1 MVVLSSEKFLMDDDR
16 MIAGRAR
23 LFGVQIAVTDAVG
36 GVGGVNCVNFAS
48 DITKRVIEFRNGS
61 GTGDLLFKF
70 AIPVGGTAYG
80 IGVNPFPFMFG
91 NMSILFPDGIFVPK
105 LTGTASNDPVPAK
118 TSLIVFY
125 EGA

>member
-1 MVVLSSEKFLMDDDR
+1 MMVVLSSEKFLMDDDR

-23 LFGVQIAVTDAVG
+23 LFGVQIAVTDMVSSG
-36 GVGGVNCVNFAS
+36 TSVSFAS

-61 GTGDLLFKF
+61 GTGDILFKF
-70 AIPVGGTAYG
+70 AIPVGEAIYG

-105 LTGTASNDPVPAK
+105 LTGTASDDPVPAK